1 VDMRCFI
8 CNESSTS
15 TPFTHGGQSFDCYG
29 CGAYSISGTTLHL
42 CQQELLVF
50 DVERSRDWLANRRNE
65 GQERPIIQALN
76 ELLILHR

>member
-1 VDMRCFI
+1 MHCFI
-8 CNESSTS
+8 CTENATGI
-15 TPFTHGGQSFDCYG
+15 PFTHGGQSFDCPG
-29 CGAYSISGTTLHL
+29 CGAYSISGTALHL

-50 DVERSRDWLANRRNE
+50 EVERSRNWLAKRREE